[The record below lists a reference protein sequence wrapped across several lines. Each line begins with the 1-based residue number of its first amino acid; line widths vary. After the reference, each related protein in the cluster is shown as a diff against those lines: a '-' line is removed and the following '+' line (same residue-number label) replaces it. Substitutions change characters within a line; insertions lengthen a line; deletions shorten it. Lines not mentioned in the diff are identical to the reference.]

1 MQSKEDRWKQVKAVV
16 ETIIF
21 RHGYVDNYEA
31 FIEEYDANKD
41 VILEYTNIIM
51 QIFEGKTI
59 AEIVSHRFN
68 LM

>member
-1 MQSKEDRWKQVKAVV
+1 MVRRQDLRKQVQAVV

-21 RHGYVDNYEA
+21 RHGYVDDYEA
-31 FIEEYDANKD
+31 FIEEYDSNRD

-59 AEIVSHRFN
+59 AEIVSHRLN
-68 LM
+68 LT